1 MAPPALH
8 LPVLLAEALEAL
20 QVKRGGLYADGT
32 LGLGG
37 HARAVLD
44 ASAPDGRL
52 LAVDRDA
59 EALALA
65 REGLAAYGERLE
77 TAHARFDALPEL
89 LGARRVDG
97 LLLDLGV
104 SSLQLDSAE
113 RGFSLKQDGPLDMRM
128 DRSGGASA
136 EELVNRASER
146 ELCDAIHF
154 LGEEPRARAVARA
167 IVEARRRSRIRSTGE
182 LAAIVR
188 RVTRGRPG
196 LDAATRTFQAL
207 RIRVN
212 RELEGLAQILA
223 RLAACLAPNGRFV
236 VISFH
241 SLEDREVKTAFRE
254 LHGHGF
260 TVLTKKPVTAGPAEL
275 RENPRARSAKLR
287 ALARVDPPAKRDR
300 DRRGSTQAA
309 GDREGHRV
317 VAGSS
322 TRGTRSVTPFVQ
334 REAA

>member
-1 MAPPALH
+1 VEPQALH
-8 LPVLLAEALEAL
+8 RPVLLAETLEAL
-20 QVKRGGLYADGT
+20 QVRRGGLYADGT

-37 HARAVLD
+37 HAQAVLE

-65 REGLAAYGERLE
+65 RARLTAYGERVE
-77 TAHARFDALPEL
+77 TAHAGFDELPAL

-128 DRSGGASA
+128 DRGGGASA

-146 ELCDAIHF
+146 ELCDVLHY

-167 IVEARRRSRIRSTGE
+167 IVDARRRSRIETTAQ

-188 RVTRGRPG
+188 RVARGRPG

-212 RELEGLAQILA
+212 RELEGLAQTLT
-223 RLAACLAPNGRFV
+223 RLANCLAPNGRFV

-241 SLEDREVKTAFRE
+241 SLEDREVKTAFRG
-254 LHGHGF
+254 LHGQGF
-260 TVLTKKPVTAGPAEL
+260 SVLTKKPLVAGPAEL

-287 ALARVDPPAKRDR
+287 ALARADPPAKRER
-300 DRRGSTQAA
+300 LAARGQQ
-309 GDREGHRV
+309 
-317 VAGSS
+317 
-322 TRGTRSVTPFVQ
+322 RGGQ
-334 REAA
+334 EAA